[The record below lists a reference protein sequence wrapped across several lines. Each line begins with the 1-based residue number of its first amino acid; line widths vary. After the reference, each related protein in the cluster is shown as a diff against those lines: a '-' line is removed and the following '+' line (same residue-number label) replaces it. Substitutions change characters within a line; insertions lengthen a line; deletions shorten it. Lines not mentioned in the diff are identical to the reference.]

1 MAHSHPPTNVEEH
14 HEHIVSP
21 KLYVG
26 VFLFLMVM
34 TGLTVFAASVD
45 LGWAN
50 PVVALVIATMKA
62 TTVILFFMHIRWSTR
77 MTQAVILSTLF
88 FLFLL
93 LGLTMTD
100 YLSRPWMSYP
110 GK

>member
-1 MAHSHPPTNVEEH
+1 MAHEEQAASG
-14 HEHIVSP
+14 EHVVSP

-26 VFLFLMVM
+26 IFVFLLIM
-34 TGLTVFAASVD
+34 TGLTVLAASID
-45 LGWAN
+45 LKWAN

-62 TTVILFFMHIRWSTR
+62 TTVILFFMHVKYSSR
-77 MTQAVILSTLF
+77 MTQIVIVAALF
-88 FLFLL
+88 FLALL

-100 YLSRPWMSYP
+100 YLSRAWMAYP

>member
-1 MAHSHPPTNVEEH
+1 MAHDIESASGEH
-14 HEHIVSP
+14 VVSP

-26 VFLFLMVM
+26 VFLFLLVM
-34 TGLTVFAASVD
+34 TGVTVLAASID

-62 TTVILFFMHIRWSTR
+62 TTVILFFMHVKYSPRI
-77 MTQAVILSTLF
+77 TQAVIVGTLF

-100 YLSRPWMSYP
+100 YLSRAWMSYP
-110 GK
+110 NK

>member
-1 MAHSHPPTNVEEH
+1 MAHEEH
-14 HEHIVSP
+14 SATGEHVVSP

-26 VFLFLMVM
+26 VFLFLLLM

-50 PVVALVIATMKA
+50 PVVALVIATLKA
-62 TTVILFFMHIRWSTR
+62 TTVILFFMHVKYSSR
-77 MTQAVILSTLF
+77 MTQMVIISALF

-100 YLSRPWMSYP
+100 YLSRGWMSYP
-110 GK
+110 SH

>member
-1 MAHSHPPTNVEEH
+1 MAHEEH
-14 HEHIVSP
+14 SASGEHIVSP

-26 VFLFLMVM
+26 IFLFLMVM
-34 TGLTVFAASVD
+34 TALTVFAASVD

-62 TTVILFFMHIRWSTR
+62 TTVILFFMHVKYSTR
-77 MTQAVILSTLF
+77 MTQIVIVGALF

-93 LGLTMTD
+93 LGLTLTD
-100 YLSRPWMSYP
+100 YLSRGWMAYP
-110 GK
+110 NH

>member
-1 MAHSHPPTNVEEH
+1 MAHEAESHSG
-14 HEHIVSP
+14 EHIVSP

-26 VFLFLMVM
+26 IFFFLMIM
-34 TGLTVFAASVD
+34 TALTVFAASVD

-62 TTVILFFMHIRWSTR
+62 TTVILFFMHVKYSPRL
-77 MTQAVILSTLF
+77 TQIVILAALF
-88 FLFLL
+88 FLILL

-100 YLSRPWMSYP
+100 YLSRAWMTYP
-110 GK
+110 SH